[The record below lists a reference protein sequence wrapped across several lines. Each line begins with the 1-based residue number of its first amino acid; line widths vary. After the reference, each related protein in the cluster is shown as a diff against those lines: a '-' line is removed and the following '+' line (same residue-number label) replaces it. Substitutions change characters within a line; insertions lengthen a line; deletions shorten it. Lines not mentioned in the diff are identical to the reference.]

1 MIGGCFVAARHTGAS
16 PFRDVRSGGAR
27 TPRDANRVARRR
39 TAVPSAP
46 RPCKVLTN
54 ARAVI
59 VDRAV
64 PQPGH
69 PGSGYQI
76 PAQATVEQSELA
88 TIRVHRR
95 KILHGMIS
103 DYSQAA

>member
-1 MIGGCFVAARHTGAS
+1 
-16 PFRDVRSGGAR
+16 
-27 TPRDANRVARRR
+27 
-39 TAVPSAP
+39 
-46 RPCKVLTN
+46 
-54 ARAVI
+54 VI
-59 VDRAV
+59 VDRTV

-69 PGSGYQI
+69 PGSGFQI